1 MSLWNVE
8 DAQPEYDNLP
18 LETPEDVLEYPEN
31 LDDEAHDVE
40 AKIPE
45 LAGAKE
51 FLFNSKAYER
61 LCKRIQMASILT
73 PSGSTEAQT
82 MQDIRNCVLD
92 GLENHAYAYLVK
104 RGKYTADFL
113 VDWDPLAFLT
123 EQYGDT
129 TANLIGQCITLTGSA
144 IDAQALTCGEYC
156 HQVWP
161 ETGLETLRCL
171 QAAISHPGQ
180 LFKGTSEL
188 SSHFENFS
196 QKLFNLTRQEK
207 TRKNQIIGFES
218 LNI

>member
-1 MSLWNVE
+1 VTEKMSLWNVE

-18 LETPEDVLEYPEN
+18 LETPEDVLEYPEI
-31 LDDEAHDVE
+31 LGDEAHAVE

-61 LCKRIQMASILT
+61 LCKRIQLASILT
-73 PSGSTEAQT
+73 ASVFTEAQK
-82 MQDIRNCVLD
+82 MQDIRNCVL
-92 GLENHAYAYLVK
+92 GEIENHASAYLVE
-104 RGKYTADFL
+104 RGKYTAGFL
-113 VDWDPLAFLT
+113 VHWDPLAFLI

-129 TANLIGQCITLTGSA
+129 SANLISQCITLTGSS

-161 ETGLETLRCL
+161 ETGLDTLKCL

-180 LFKGTSEL
+180 LFKGTSGL
-188 SSHFENFS
+188 FIIFRNFS

-207 TRKNQIIGFES
+207 SRKN
-218 LNI
+218 